1 MCWYSPPVREQGGW
15 QVHPQ
20 VHAAAGAR
28 EELSPKPYKPAR
40 GGDTGLHV
48 CGKIDDTGLC
58 GKIDDLFGEFVVE
71 DLAQGGNNQG
81 GNGSSVECYFDRFFS
96 FAFAAKSKGGDTISY
111 RDVMRADPDG
121 DAMYAAAAGAR
132 PVDLAYADTRSP
144 SARVALPTQPRRWR
158 SALRVAV

>member
-71 DLAQGGNNQG
+71 DLAQGGDTVSLRDDMCADPDG
-81 GNGSSVECYFDRFFS
+81 DAMY
-96 FAFAAKSKGGDTISY
+96 AFAAKSKGGDTISY
-111 RDVMRADPDG
+111 RDAMRADPD
-121 DAMYAAAAGAR
+121 AMA
-132 PVDLAYADTRSP
+132 
-144 SARVALPTQPRRWR
+144 PTAMLCRRRGGRAPRLGVRGR
-158 SALRVAV
+158 HLLALRYLPNRGDG